1 MLNNSKKG
9 GVIVAK
15 LIACRDYSAK
25 AKSKGENIVGYKIN
39 LTKKGIEETEI
50 DYEKDELYIEY
61 KKNKII
67 ITKK

>member
-1 MLNNSKKG
+1 MLNNKLKG

-15 LIACRDYSAK
+15 LIACRDYSTRAK
-25 AKSKGENIVGYKIN
+25 EKGENIVGFKIN
-39 LTKKGIEETEI
+39 FTKKGIEETEI
-50 DYEKDELYIEY
+50 NYKKDELDIEY